1 MMVERFNVE
10 RITLIYCSFLKT
22 ESTSECRREFR
33 QNVPD
38 VNMPASSAI
47 HNIVKTKTTGPV
59 LNKEIQ
65 RRRHF
70 DRGTLEELD
79 IKKIITK
86 ISEAGLQ
93 R

>member
-1 MMVERFNVE
+1 
-10 RITLIYCSFLKT
+10 
-22 ESTSECRREFR
+22 
-33 QNVPD
+33 
-38 VNMPASSAI
+38 MPASSAI

-59 LNKEIQ
+59 LNKEIK